1 MGQDRCRLLVVDDE
15 PDVVDAL
22 CRLFRRDYEVVGAGG
37 GREAIE
43 FLSRTQVDLII
54 CDQRM
59 PEVTGDRVLAAAR
72 DCQPEAVRILL
83 TGYSDMET
91 LVKCVNEAGLY
102 RYITK
107 PWEPAELKAI
117 VAKAIEEL
125 LQDRM
130 LKGMMISP
138 EEFIAQCEQEH
149 GLIKNLGH
157 EILIAYNL
165 KVRRNTLRK
174 ILRIYTMYFKFHF
187 ENEERFM
194 LSIRYPGFDVHRH
207 YHRQFMTA
215 LERLKAAFEDGED
228 IYEDVK
234 ELYRKLT
241 RHHISETDMDMMRYV
256 QQMFPPSS
264 LSAVV
269 PPRRPPF
276 KPPGGSC

>member
-1 MGQDRCRLLVVDDE
+1 
-15 PDVVDAL
+15 
-22 CRLFRRDYEVVGAGG
+22 
-37 GREAIE
+37 
-43 FLSRTQVDLII
+43 
-54 CDQRM
+54 
-59 PEVTGDRVLAAAR
+59 
-72 DCQPEAVRILL
+72 
-83 TGYSDMET
+83 
-91 LVKCVNEAGLY
+91 
-102 RYITK
+102 
-107 PWEPAELKAI
+107 
-117 VAKAIEEL
+117 
-125 LQDRM
+125 
-130 LKGMMISP
+130 
-138 EEFIAQCEQEH
+138 
-149 GLIKNLGH
+149 
-157 EILIAYNL
+157 
-165 KVRRNTLRK
+165 
-174 ILRIYTMYFKFHF
+174 MYFKFHF